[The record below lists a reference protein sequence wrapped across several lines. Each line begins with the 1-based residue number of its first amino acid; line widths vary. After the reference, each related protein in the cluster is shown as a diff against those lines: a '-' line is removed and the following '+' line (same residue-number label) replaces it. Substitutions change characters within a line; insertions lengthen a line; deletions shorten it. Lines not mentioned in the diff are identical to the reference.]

1 VPVAVPDV
9 RTAPDSLEPE
19 PDPVPVAA
27 PVAAVVGAAV
37 DAGVTVADARQ
48 AFWQFSKLRLS
59 VAVPLPLGHSEIHSM
74 VLFCW
79 P

>member
-1 VPVAVPDV
+1 MPVAVPDV
-9 RTAPDSLEPE
+9 RTAPDALEPE

-48 AFWQFSKLRLS
+48 AFWQFWKLRLS
-59 VAVPLPLGHSEIHSM
+59 VAVPLPLGHSEIQSM

-79 P
+79 A